1 MHQSPQT
8 KFEEIV
14 EKFYFDKNKIKYI
27 TEPQLGSYL
36 QWHYASFYIV
46 SYGNIYTSV
55 DCLTL
60 DKAIEVKMLLD
71 EWLLIK

>member
-1 MHQSPQT
+1 MYQNSQT

-14 EKFYFDKNKIKYI
+14 EKFYFDKNKIKFV
-27 TEPQLGSYL
+27 TEPKVGSYL

-46 SYGNIYTSV
+46 LYGNKYISI

-60 DKAIEVKMLLD
+60 DKAIEVKRLLD
-71 EWLLIK
+71 EWLLLK